1 MKQLIWMAL
10 LSAFVISAQAQTQRW
25 QQRVEYTMDVDFDL
39 SKHQFTGTQRLV
51 YHNNSPDYL
60 DRAYWHLYFNAF
72 QPGSMMDVRSRTLP
86 DPDRRVGDRIS
97 KLKPE
102 EEGHLHV
109 RSLTMNGRPV
119 QYEEAGTILEAQ
131 LPEPIAPG
139 QSVVFEMEFWGQVPL
154 QIRRSG
160 RDNAEGIAYSMSQW
174 YPKLCEY
181 DYQGWHPEPYIGR
194 EFYGVWGDFDVTIH
208 IDKDYII
215 GATGVLQNPEQIGYG
230 YLPEGQQPQRPAGD
244 KLTWHFKAENVHDF
258 VWAADPDYKHVTRT
272 RKDGT
277 VLHFFYQENERTRE
291 NWARLPEIMDR
302 AFDFINAHYGQ
313 YPYPQY
319 SFIQGGDGGMEY
331 PMATLITGERNL
343 GSLVGVSVHE
353 LMHSWYQ
360 GVLATNESLYAWMD
374 EGFTS
379 YASAEVMNWLR
390 REGILPG
397 EPADNP
403 HLGDYQTY
411 TRFALSG
418 QEEPL
423 CTHADH
429 FQTNRAYGIGSYV
442 KGAIFL
448 HQLQYIVG
456 KEAFDRIMLDYFDTW
471 KFRHPNDED
480 FLRIAEKNSKM
491 VLDWYLQ
498 YWIHSTHTIDYGI
511 KEVAPSGKKQVT
523 VTLERVGK
531 MPMPVDVVIT
541 YRKGRKELV
550 TIPLRIM
557 RGAKPQE
564 FADMDFRVADDW
576 PWVNPTYELVL
587 EGVKLKHVERIEI
600 DPSRRL
606 ADVNLLNNVWE
617 KPDRKK

>member
-1 MKQLIWMAL
+1 MIWMAL
-10 LSAFVISAQAQTQRW
+10 LSAFVLSATAQTARW
-25 QQRVEYTMDVDFDL
+25 QQRVEYTMDVDFDVT
-39 SKHQFTGTQRLV
+39 KHQFTGTQRLV

-60 DRAYWHLYFNAF
+60 DKAFWHLYFNAF
-72 QPGSMMDVRSRTLP
+72 QPGSMMDVRSRTIP

-97 KLKPE
+97 KLKPD

-109 RSLTMNGRPV
+109 RSLTMNGQPV
-119 QYEEAGTILEAQ
+119 QYEEVGTILEVR

-215 GATGVLQNPEQIGYG
+215 GATGVLQNPEAIGYG
-230 YLPEGQQPQRPAGD
+230 YLPEGQQPRRPEGD

-277 VLHFFYQENERTRE
+277 VLHFFYQENERTRD

-379 YASAEVMNWLR
+379 YAAAEVMNWLR
-390 REGILPG
+390 QQGLVPG
-397 EPADNP
+397 APSDNP
-403 HLGDYQTY
+403 HIGDYQTY

-423 CTHADH
+423 STHADH

-456 KEAFDRIMLDYFDTW
+456 RQAFDQIMLDYFDTW

-480 FLRIAEKNSKM
+480 FIRVAEKRSGL
-491 VLDWYLQ
+491 VLDWYHQ
-498 YWIHSTHTIDYGI
+498 YWINTTHTIDYGI

-541 YRKGRKELV
+541 YSKGRKELV

-564 FADMDFRVADDW
+564 FDDMDFRVAEDW

-587 EGVKLKHVERIEI
+587 DGVKLKHIERIEI

-617 KPDRKK
+617 RPDRKE

>member
-1 MKQLIWMAL
+1 MNRLFAL
-10 LSAFVISAQAQTQRW
+10 LVLSLMPIVLLAQTPRW
-25 QQRVEYTMDVDFDL
+25 QQRVSYTMDIDFD
-39 SKHQFTGTQRLV
+39 HTTHRFTGTQRLV
-51 YHNNSPDYL
+51 YYNNSPDQL
-60 DRAYWHLYFNAF
+60 DRAFWHLYFNAF
-72 QPGSMMDVRSRTLP
+72 QPGSMMDVRSRTIS
-86 DPDRRVGDRIS
+86 DPDRRVVDRIS

-109 RSLTMNGRPV
+109 KTLKMNGQPV
-119 QYEEAGTILEAQ
+119 AFEEVGTILEAR
-131 LPEPIAPG
+131 LPEPIPPG
-139 QSVVFEMEFWGQVPL
+139 TSVVFEMEFWGQVPV

-208 IDKDYII
+208 IDRKYIL
-215 GATGVLQNPEQIGYG
+215 GATGVLQNPEAIGYG
-230 YLPEGQQPQRPAGD
+230 YLPEGQKLQRPKGD
-244 KLTWHFKAENVHDF
+244 KLSWHFKAENVHDF
-258 VWAADPDYKHVTRT
+258 VWAADPDYKHVVYR

-277 VLHFFYQENERTRE
+277 LLHFLYQENERTRE
-291 NWARLPEIMDR
+291 PWAQLPQIMDR

-331 PMATLITGERNL
+331 PMATLITGERKL
-343 GSLVGVSVHE
+343 SSLVGVSVHE

-379 YASAEVMNWLR
+379 YATSEVMNFLCQQ
-390 REGILPG
+390 GLIPG
-397 EPADNP
+397 QWTENP
-403 HLGDYQTY
+403 HRSDYQVY

-423 CTHADH
+423 STHADH
-429 FQTNRAYGIGSYV
+429 FQTNRAYSIGSYV

-456 KEAFDRIMLDYFDTW
+456 KQAFDKIMLDYFDTW

-480 FLRIAEKNSKM
+480 FIRVAERNSGM
-491 VLDWYLQ
+491 VLDWYHQ
-498 YWIHSTHTIDYGI
+498 YWINTTHTIDYGI
-511 KEVAPSGKKQVT
+511 AEVRPIGKRKV
-523 VTLERVGK
+523 LIKLMRVGK
-531 MPMPVDVVIT
+531 MPMPLDVVVT
-541 YRKGRKELV
+541 YKDGSQELI

-564 FADMDFRVADDW
+564 HPQMAFRVADDW

-587 EGVKLKHVERIEI
+587 DDDVKWKNVQRVEI
-600 DPSRRL
+600 DPSGRL
-606 ADVNLLNNVWE
+606 ADINKLNNVWE
-617 KPDRKK
+617 KPER

>member
-1 MKQLIWMAL
+1 MKYSLLLAL
-10 LSAFVISAQAQTQRW
+10 CSAIAFSTLAQSARW
-25 QQRVEYTMDVDFDL
+25 QQRVEYTMHIDFDVRE
-39 SKHQFTGTQRLV
+39 HQFTGTQRLV
-51 YHNNSPDYL
+51 YYNNSPDELY
-60 DRAYWHLYFNAF
+60 RAFWHLYFNAF

-97 KLKPE
+97 KLRPE

-109 RSLTMNGRPV
+109 RALRMNGQPV
-119 QYEEAGTILEAQ
+119 SFEEVGTILEAQ
-131 LPEPIAPG
+131 LPQPIAPG
-139 QSVVFEMEFWGQVPL
+139 TSVVFEMEFWGQVPL

-181 DYQGWHPEPYIGR
+181 DAQGWHPEPYIGR
-194 EFYGVWGDFDVTIH
+194 EFYGVWGDFDVTIE
-208 IDKDYII
+208 IDRNYIV
-215 GATGVLQNPEQIGYG
+215 GATGILQNPEEVGYG
-230 YLPEGQQPQRPAGD
+230 YLPEGQQPSRPEGD
-244 KLTWHFKAENVHDF
+244 KLRWHFRAENVHDF
-258 VWAADPDYKHVTRT
+258 VWAADPDYKHLRHVRE
-272 RKDGT
+272 DGT
-277 VLHFFYQENERTRE
+277 VLHFLYQENERTRE
-291 NWARLPEIMDR
+291 NWERLPEIMDR
-302 AFDFINAHYGQ
+302 ALDFINARYGP

-331 PMATLITGERNL
+331 PMATLITGERSL
-343 GSLVGVSVHE
+343 ASLVGVSVHE

-379 YASAEVMNWLR
+379 YASTEVMNWLR
-390 REGILPG
+390 QQGLVPG
-397 EPADNP
+397 QPSDNP

-456 KEAFDRIMLDYFDTW
+456 REAFDKIMLDYFDTW
-471 KFRHPNDED
+471 KFKHPTAED
-480 FLRIAEKNSKM
+480 FMRVAERNSGL
-491 VLDWYLQ
+491 VLDWYYQ
-498 YWIHSTHTIDYGI
+498 YWIHTTHTIDYGI
-511 KEVAPSGKKQVT
+511 KDVAPAGKKRV
-523 VTLERVGK
+523 VVVLERVGK
-531 MPMPVDVVIT
+531 MPMPVDVVVT
-541 YRKGRKELV
+541 YKGGKQELIS
-550 TIPLRIM
+550 IPLRIM

-564 FADMDFRVADDW
+564 RTDLPFRVAADW
-576 PWVNPTYELVL
+576 PWVDPTYELVL
-587 EGVKLKHVERIEI
+587 EGVSWKEVVRVEI

-606 ADVNLLNNVWE
+606 ADVNLLNNAWE
-617 KPDRKK
+617 KPDRRR